1 MIIKINGKEENIK
14 EQITLLDLVKNKELD
29 DYVIVVEYNQK
40 IIPKEEFDKIILKD
54 KDKLEILTFVG
65 GG

>member
-1 MIIKINGKEENIK
+1 MIIKINGKKEDVKEKTTLWELIK
-14 EQITLLDLVKNKELD
+14 DKKINSAT
-29 DYVIVVEYNQK
+29 IAVEYNQK

>member
-1 MIIKINGKEENIK
+1 MIIKINGKQENLTKQTTLSELIK
-14 EQITLLDLVKNKELD
+14 DKKIDS
-29 DYVIVVEYNQK
+29 YIIVVEYNKK

>member
-1 MIIKINGKEENIK
+1 MIIKINGKK
-14 EQITLLDLVKNKELD
+14 EDFKEKTTLLELIKD
-29 DYVIVVEYNQK
+29 KKIDSATIAVEYNQK

>member
-1 MIIKINGKEENIK
+1 MIIKINGKQENLK
-14 EQITLLDLVKNKELD
+14 GKTTLLELIKD
-29 DYVIVVEYNQK
+29 KKLNSAVIAVEYNQK